1 MKLIFRI
8 GDTLQVISK
17 STTSNNKIESDK
29 KRKIV
34 QTYTFS
40 RKQYELIANGTND
53 GMKTFFSNA
62 DTNCL
67 DCPFNEF
74 GKCYTHKFNQYVGFI
89 SMLKS
94 IAKEFGTFESL
105 PTFKYDMILQ
115 AREMSQGT
123 YVRFGTYGE
132 PSLHPIKMIE
142 EMSIVA
148 DNWTGYTHQWMRND
162 LSKFFMAST
171 HDINEE
177 IVARLKGYRSYI
189 ASESKIDGIVN
200 CPASKEAGMKSTCS
214 KCNLCSGTLGTKSNK
229 SIYILNH

>member
-17 STTSNNKIESDK
+17 STTSNNKIEADK

-94 IAKEFGTFESL
+94 IAKEFGTFENI

-123 YVRFGTYGE
+123 YV
-132 PSLHPIKMIE
+132 MD
-142 EMSIVA
+142 A
-148 DNWTGYTHQWMRND
+148 
-162 LSKFFMAST
+162 
-171 HDINEE
+171 
-177 IVARLKGYRSYI
+177 
-189 ASESKIDGIVN
+189 
-200 CPASKEAGMKSTCS
+200 
-214 KCNLCSGTLGTKSNK
+214 
-229 SIYILNH
+229 